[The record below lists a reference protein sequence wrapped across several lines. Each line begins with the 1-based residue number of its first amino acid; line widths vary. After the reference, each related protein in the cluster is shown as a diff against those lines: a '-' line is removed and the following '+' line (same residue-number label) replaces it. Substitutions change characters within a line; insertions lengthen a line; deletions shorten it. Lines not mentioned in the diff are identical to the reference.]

1 MSEKKNNDVKDVVVK
16 EEVVV
21 ASEAIDE
28 KELKKQ
34 KVISVA
40 KKVGKVIG
48 IGAIGAALGYFI
60 GSRSNDDTD
69 EESLEVTDYEVEE
82 SESNEDQE

>member
-40 KKVGKVIG
+40 KKVGKVLG

-60 GSRSNDDTD
+60 GSRSNDTD
-69 EESLEVTDYEVEE
+69 EEVLETTEYEVEE